1 MRLRSLIPVLA
12 ALSLTAQQRDLG
24 QGVNFYSKEKEAALG
39 KGLADDVRRQTTKL
53 DNPEVQ
59 AYVERIA
66 GRLAAH
72 LPDTSLTFT
81 FTVVTDDRGGPT
93 HEPYALPGGYIFVSS
108 SLILGAQDE
117 AEFAGMLAHAMIHVA
132 ARHSTREAT
141 RRQLA
146 NQATIPLIYM
156 GGWQTG
162 NASQILIPVGF
173 LKFQR
178 ANELEADTLA
188 VPTMAAAG
196 YDPAAFLRYISRVQP
211 ESTGQAKVFSP
222 MPTRDERIAAIQA
235 AIGKLDDFKRIQDA
249 VRGAMPKPPEQR
261 PPTLKRPDER

>member
-24 QGVNFYSKEKEAALG
+24 KGVNFYSKEKEAALG
-39 KGLADDVRRQTTKL
+39 KALAEDVLRQATKL

-59 AYVERIA
+59 AYVERIG

-81 FTVVTDDRGGPT
+81 YAVLADNHGGPT
-93 HEPYALPGGYIFVSS
+93 REPISLPGGYIFVSS
-108 SLILGAQDE
+108 SLILGVQDE

-132 ARHSTREAT
+132 ARHGTRQAT
-141 RRQLA
+141 RGEIA
-146 NQATIPLIYM
+146 NLSTIPLIYM
-156 GGWQTG
+156 GGWQIRD
-162 NASQILIPVGF
+162 AAQVLVPVGF

-178 ANELEADTLA
+178 ANELEADREA
-188 VPTMAAAG
+188 VPVLAASGYDAAAL
-196 YDPAAFLRYISRVQP
+196 LRYISRVQP
-211 ESTGQAKVFSP
+211 ETTGQARVFDA
-222 MPTRDERIAAIQA
+222 MPARDERIAAIQG
-235 AIGKLDDFKRIQDA
+235 AIRKLDDFKRIQDA
-249 VRGAMPKPPEQR
+249 VRSSIPKPPEQL